1 MWSEPKTNWVQSDR
15 FNFSDYNRIKN
26 NIAYLKERAIEIYL
40 DFPFED
46 MGADKVSYAD
56 YPYADEFT
64 KLESNLERIRVNTF
78 RFDDSESKTWY
89 ENQRTPS
96 YEDFNRIEMACL
108 KFYKGFENV
117 KSNKERLSVHLG
129 SGKFVKL

>member
-15 FNFSDYNRIKN
+15 FNFLDYNRIKN

-64 KLESNLERIRVNTF
+64 KLESNLERIKVNTF

-108 KFYKGFENV
+108 KFYKGLESV
-117 KSNKERLSVHLG
+117 KANKGKLSSRLG

>member
-64 KLESNLERIRVNTF
+64 KLESNLERIKVNTF

-108 KFYKGFENV
+108 KFYKGLESVKEN
-117 KSNKERLSVHLG
+117 KGKLSLRLGL
-129 SGKFVKL
+129 GKFVKL

>member
-1 MWSEPKTNWVQSDR
+1 MWSEPKTNWVQSDK

-108 KFYKGFENV
+108 KFYKGLESV
-117 KSNKERLSVHLG
+117 KANKGKLSLRLG

>member
-78 RFDDSESKTWY
+78 RFDDSETRSWY

-96 YEDFNRIEMACL
+96 YEDFNRIEKACL
-108 KFYKGFENV
+108 KFYKGLESV
-117 KSNKERLSVHLG
+117 KANKGKLSLRLG

>member
-64 KLESNLERIRVNTF
+64 KLESNLEKIKVNTF

-108 KFYKGFENV
+108 KFYKGLESV
-117 KSNKERLSVHLG
+117 KANKGKLSLRLG

>member
-1 MWSEPKTNWVQSDR
+1 M
-15 FNFSDYNRIKN
+15 
-26 NIAYLKERAIEIYL
+26 KERAIEIYL

-108 KFYKGFENV
+108 KFYKGLESV
-117 KSNKERLSVHLG
+117 KANKGKLSLRLG

>member
-1 MWSEPKTNWVQSDR
+1 MWSEPKTNWVQSDK

-78 RFDDSESKTWY
+78 CFDDSESKTWY
-89 ENQRTPS
+89 ENQRTPN
-96 YEDFNRIEMACL
+96 YEDFNRIEKACL
-108 KFYKGFENV
+108 EFYKGFENV
-117 KSNKERLSVHLG
+117 KANKQKLSVRLG

>member
-64 KLESNLERIRVNTF
+64 KLESNLERIKVNTF

-108 KFYKGFENV
+108 KFYKGLESV
-117 KSNKERLSVHLG
+117 KANKGKLSLRLG

>member
-108 KFYKGFENV
+108 KFYKGLERV
-117 KSNKERLSVHLG
+117 KANKGKLSLRLG

>member
-108 KFYKGFENV
+108 KFYKGLESV
-117 KSNKERLSVHLG
+117 KANKGKLSLRLG

>member
-64 KLESNLERIRVNTF
+64 KLESNLERIKVNTF
-78 RFDDSESKTWY
+78 RFDDSESKTWS

-108 KFYKGFENV
+108 KFYKGLEGV
-117 KSNKERLSVHLG
+117 KANKGKLSLRLG

>member
-26 NIAYLKERAIEIYL
+26 NIAYLKEIAIEIYL

-96 YEDFNRIEMACL
+96 YKDFNRIEMACL
-108 KFYKGFENV
+108 KFYKGLESV
-117 KSNKERLSVHLG
+117 KANKGKLSLRLG

>member
-1 MWSEPKTNWVQSDR
+1 MWSKPKTNWVQSDR

-108 KFYKGFENV
+108 KFYKGLESV
-117 KSNKERLSVHLG
+117 KANKGKLSLRLG

>member
-108 KFYKGFENV
+108 KFYKGLESV
-117 KSNKERLSVHLG
+117 KANNGKLSLRLG

>member
-1 MWSEPKTNWVQSDR
+1 MWSEPKTNWVQSDK

-26 NIAYLKERAIEIYL
+26 NIAYLKERAIEIYS

-108 KFYKGFENV
+108 KFYKGLESV
-117 KSNKERLSVHLG
+117 KANKGKLSLRLG

>member
-26 NIAYLKERAIEIYL
+26 NIAYLKEIAIEIYL

-108 KFYKGFENV
+108 KFYKGLESV
-117 KSNKERLSVHLG
+117 KANKGKLSLRLG

>member
-1 MWSEPKTNWVQSDR
+1 MWNEPKTNWVQSDR

-108 KFYKGFENV
+108 KFYKGLERV
-117 KSNKERLSVHLG
+117 KANKGKLSLRLG

>member
-26 NIAYLKERAIEIYL
+26 NIAYLKERAIEIYS

-108 KFYKGFENV
+108 KFYKGLERV
-117 KSNKERLSVHLG
+117 KANKGKLSLRLG

>member
-89 ENQRTPS
+89 ENQMTPS

-108 KFYKGFENV
+108 KFYKGLERV
-117 KSNKERLSVHLG
+117 KANKGKLSLRLG

>member
-1 MWSEPKTNWVQSDR
+1 MWSEPKTNWVQSDK

-26 NIAYLKERAIEIYL
+26 NIAYLKERAIEIYS
-40 DFPFED
+40 DFQFED

-108 KFYKGFENV
+108 KFYKGLESV
-117 KSNKERLSVHLG
+117 KANKGKLSLRLG

>member
-1 MWSEPKTNWVQSDR
+1 MWSDPKTNWVQSDR

-108 KFYKGFENV
+108 KFYKGLESV
-117 KSNKERLSVHLG
+117 KANKGKLSLRLG

>member
-26 NIAYLKERAIEIYL
+26 NIAYLKERAIEIYS

-108 KFYKGFENV
+108 KFYKGLESV
-117 KSNKERLSVHLG
+117 KANKGKLSLRLG

>member
-1 MWSEPKTNWVQSDR
+1 MWSEPKTNWVQSDK

-40 DFPFED
+40 DFSFED

-78 RFDDSESKTWY
+78 RFDDSETRSWY

-96 YEDFNRIEMACL
+96 YEDFNRIEKACL
-108 KFYKGFENV
+108 EFYKGFENV
-117 KSNKERLSVHLG
+117 KSNKERLSVRLG